1 MKRIAIF
8 IGVTLTVLAIVPLAA
23 QKKASTSV
31 VALDETISAAVPV
44 VGDDAGSVTY
54 RVEIP
59 DDVFQLTL
67 RLEHSPADLDIIVS
81 TTAGEVFA
89 YSELTA
95 YNETLTLSRIG
106 DPGLESGFYD
116 VEIAYQYSRPPVVDG
131 VQLTEIPFRL
141 TFDAA
146 VLSVRER
153 LSPGDSAR
161 GTLRPA
167 EGMAAL
173 YEIDVPTGTL
183 ALRLDISGTDGDIDL
198 FLSRDRM
205 PVSPWDADYFAQT
218 LRSTESLIVDRENVP
233 SLRPGTY
240 YALVLDQLSDSFDTD
255 YVLTVH
261 GDRDAP
267 PLLNRPVEVP
277 VVGTETERILL
288 ATVELLTNN
297 GGGSGVIVSDRGHIL
312 TNWHVVEDDS
322 GGATDEVTVGFSLDP
337 AYPAQELFL
346 ARVVESAPDRDL
358 ALLEIVSGRY
368 GQDLPAGA
376 VFPAIALREG
386 TSPVIGDTLT
396 FVGYPW
402 IGSTS
407 SRATVTVTRGM
418 VAGFQ
423 MAPFGRLIKTDA
435 VINEGSSG
443 GAALDSELRLVGLPT
458 EVVGFDASQIAYIY
472 PVTAI
477 PPAWLE
483 IIRGE

>member
-1 MKRIAIF
+1 MKRIAVF
-8 IGVTLTVLAIVPLAA
+8 IVVPLMVLALVPLAA
-23 QKKASTSV
+23 QKKASTAV
-31 VALDETISAAVPV
+31 VPLDGTINAAVPV
-44 VGDDAGSVTY
+44 VGDDSGIMTY

-59 DDVFQLTL
+59 DEVFQITF

-106 DPGLESGFYD
+106 DPQLESGFYD

-146 VLSVRER
+146 RLGVRER
-153 LSPGDSAR
+153 LRPGDSTR
-161 GTLRPA
+161 DTLRPA

-173 YEIDVPTGTL
+173 YEIEVPTGTF
-183 ALRLDISGTDGDIDL
+183 ALRLDVSGTDGDIDL

-205 PVSPWDADYFAQT
+205 PASPWDADHLAQT
-218 LRSTESLIVDRENVP
+218 LRSTESLIIDRNNVP

-240 YALVLDQLSDSFDTD
+240 YALVLDQLSDSFETD
-255 YVLTVH
+255 YTLTVH

-267 PLLNRPVEVP
+267 ALLDQPVELP
-277 VVGTETERILL
+277 VAATDTERILL

-312 TNWHVVEDDS
+312 TNWHVVEDDD
-322 GGATDEVTVGFSLDP
+322 GGAAEEVTVGFSLDP

-368 GQDLPAGA
+368 GQDLPGEAR
-376 VFPAIALREG
+376 FPSIALRDE

-443 GAALDSELRLVGLPT
+443 GAALDGELRLVGLPT

-477 PPAWLE
+477 PPAWLR